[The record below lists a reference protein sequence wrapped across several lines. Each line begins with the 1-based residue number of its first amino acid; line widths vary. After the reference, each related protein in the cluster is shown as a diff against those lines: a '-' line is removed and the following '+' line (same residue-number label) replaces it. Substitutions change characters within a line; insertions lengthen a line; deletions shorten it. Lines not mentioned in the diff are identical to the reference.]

1 MSVTLL
7 DAYKDFPSLPSHPE
21 QIAKVIDV
29 LGKTSSADYDL
40 LHLIQYDPAIAARIL
55 AVANLPVY
63 GYERRVES
71 LQQAAGL
78 LSPSLVTSVILTTP
92 VFEMFRDADHTYHRK
107 FDHLQLWAHGAVTGI
122 LAAFMANKLG
132 TMEEDVCLTL
142 GLLHDLGKMALI
154 INHPREVLEALDR
167 ARKDSLP
174 FSQAL
179 QNVAGCTPQEVAGRL
194 AEEWHYP
201 VSLIE
206 YIQSLENGKAARE
219 TGPVAIVRLANR
231 LAEDWGYGDGLHLPE
246 NEPLDPLVAALGIS
260 LSDLS
265 QWKVDMQSRA
275 ENRARRILSKTLS

>member
-1 MSVTLL
+1 MSATLL
-7 DAYKDFPSLPSHPE
+7 DAYKCLPGLPSHPE

-107 FDHLQLWAHGAVTGI
+107 FDHLQLWAHGAVTGT
-122 LAAFMANKLG
+122 LAALLANKLG

-167 ARKDSLP
+167 ARKDALP
-174 FSQAL
+174 FPQAL
-179 QNVAGCTPQEVAGRL
+179 QDVAGCTPQEVAGQL

-201 VSLIE
+201 ANLIE
-206 YIQSLENGKAARE
+206 YIQSLENGKVARE
-219 TGPVAIVRLANR
+219 TGPVVIVRLANR

-265 QWKVDMQSRA
+265 QWKPDMQSRA